1 MGHSDVKPTILRKM
15 QRYNANEEK
24 PLLSVRIAT
33 KTLLIHT
40 LVAKLLSTWIC
51 TWSSGLST

>member
-1 MGHSDVKPTILRKM
+1 MGHSDIKPTSLRKM

-51 TWSSGLST
+51 T